1 MKGGEGRGEGEDRS
15 LPTVPFTNVGL
26 EAILVDKTKTIISI
40 LASSV
45 PLQTRWGSFAFF
57 FFWSG
62 GRGKK
67 NLSAPTSV
75 FGLIACDL
83 PKTETLSSSK
93 SKQNFPDT

>member
-45 PLQTRWGSFAFF
+45 PLQTR
-57 FFWSG
+57 
-62 GRGKK
+62 
-67 NLSAPTSV
+67 
-75 FGLIACDL
+75 
-83 PKTETLSSSK
+83 
-93 SKQNFPDT
+93 